1 MNEEKV
7 TIVIVTY
14 NAFDYVKRCLKS
26 VIENTQGTHQ
36 IIVVDNNSDKNTQDY
51 LINLEN
57 DKKIKLVLNKSNRL
71 WSPANNQGLK
81 ISDKDS
87 KYCLLLNSDVE
98 ILKDNWIYEL
108 QKPMKEETI
117 GISGTQY
124 NFSPIKPTYGG
135 IDGCC
140 FMFKKILLNKIGY
153 LDENYPWNGAG
164 FVFIVSAWEKGWY
177 YYHVNDPSILIHYGK
192 KSRKDNN
199 LNLKNISVD
208 KYNVIREFNLVPKY
222 DFIANLK
229 YKLGIFNIN
238 NYFNRERNNN

>member
-26 VIENTQGTHQ
+26 VIVNTHEIHQ
-36 IIVVDNNSDKNTQDY
+36 IIVVDNNSDKNTQDF

-81 ISDKDS
+81 ISDEDS

-98 ILKDNWIYEL
+98 ILKDSWIYEL
-108 QKPMKEETI
+108 QKPMKEKTI

-140 FMFKKILLNKIGY
+140 FMFKKFLLNKIGY

-164 FVFIVSAWEKGWY
+164 FIFIVSAWEKGWY

-199 LNLKNISVD
+199 LNLKNVSVD
-208 KYNVIREFNLVPKY
+208 KYDIIREFNLIPKY
-222 DFIANLK
+222 NFIANFK
-229 YKLGIFNIN
+229 YKLGFFNIN
-238 NYFNRERNNN
+238 NYIKRKRNNY